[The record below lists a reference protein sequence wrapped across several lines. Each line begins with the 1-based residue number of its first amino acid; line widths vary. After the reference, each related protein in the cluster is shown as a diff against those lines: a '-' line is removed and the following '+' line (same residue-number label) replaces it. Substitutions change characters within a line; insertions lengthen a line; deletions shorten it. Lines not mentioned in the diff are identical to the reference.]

1 MVEFIFNCLV
11 CALGVYFTQPV
22 SILLE
27 FTLRAELKL
36 QTGHRYLSV
45 ICFVFTP
52 ALCLYSTFAGG
63 SILLPCFVALAG
75 YLVGEQDALIHET
88 ALIIGELEDE
98 KSTHIVEM
106 QEALKT
112 MDQALK
118 AAFIAQ
124 NVSLIL
130 SSDKEDLAT
139 AVEEQAET
147 IVNQNERWKEVRN
160 ELNEAKRKEAILER
174 ELFEVKK
181 LLEEDETER
190 LLPMSKEY
198 LLIGAPRKAHR
209 NGAKGST
216 LRTHRNG

>member
-1 MVEFIFNCLV
+1 MVDFLFNLV
-11 CALGVYFTQPV
+11 AFAFGVYYGMGLAYV
-22 SILLE
+22 LE
-27 FTLRAELKL
+27 FVLHAELNL
-36 QTGHRYLSV
+36 SSRNNYLVAGCLSMV
-45 ICFVFTP
+45 PTACFYGVFVGDN
-52 ALCLYSTFAGG
+52 Y
-63 SILLPCFVALAG
+63 LLVCFVALAG
-75 YLVGEQDALIHET
+75 YLVSVQNFILESAEET
-88 ALIIGELEDE
+88 YQEE

-106 QEALKT
+106 QEALKM

-139 AVEEQAET
+139 AVSEQAET
-147 IVNQNERWKEVRN
+147 IVNQNERLKEIKE
-160 ELNEAKRKEAILER
+160 ELKGAILKGAILKR
-174 ELFEVKK
+174 ELFEAQQ

-209 NGAKGST
+209 NGTKGTT